1 MRYRSDLPDPTPATV
16 DDTMVLGTAL
26 YALFLGIGLCFGGWL
41 GHKPWIV
48 SIGVTLF
55 LSGAAYLMARLTG
68 WW

>member
-1 MRYRSDLPDPTPATV
+1 
-16 DDTMVLGTAL
+16 MVLGTAL
-26 YALFLGIGLCFGGWL
+26 YAVFLGIGLCFGGWL

-55 LSGAAYLMARLTG
+55 LSGAAYLMGLLTG